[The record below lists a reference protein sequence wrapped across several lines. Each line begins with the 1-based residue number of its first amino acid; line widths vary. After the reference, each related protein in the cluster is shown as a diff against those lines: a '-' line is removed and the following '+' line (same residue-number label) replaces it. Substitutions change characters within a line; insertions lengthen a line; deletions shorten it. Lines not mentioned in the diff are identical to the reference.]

1 MYDRQSVRRSG
12 TRNNIGKPQD
22 NKKLCR
28 SNRRMGHKFLGWIHA
43 GRGWGGDAALH
54 PEECH
59 STVSAV
65 LLCSLLMLLRATADS
80 PKWNCRRLLYLVVV
94 YQTRT
99 NKLLT
104 QKFGNA

>member
-1 MYDRQSVRRSG
+1 MQVQSTNGTQISWMDPRR
-12 TRNNIGKPQD
+12 TW
-22 NKKLCR
+22 
-28 SNRRMGHKFLGWIHA
+28 M
-43 GRGWGGDAALH
+43 GRGRGT
-54 PEECH
+54 PPREECH